1 MTTSNHHYPP
11 NSTLMSK
18 TTHQQQQY
26 IIPMHHTNIF
36 HIPFFSLQQASVTA
50 NTSLIHFLLVPQQIS
65 CLHNIARPLSN
76 IPYNR
81 KINLASLFFFL
92 QIWFMFNL
100 TKQKQI
106 QHLWDDATHLQKV
119 QTHSTNYYHPWNLP
133 RFFTLSHQSPTKTIQ
148 SVSLTIQEMSNWTS
162 PGFYQNHCF
171 FMNTAKPITTTANTP
186 QTIRHQS
193 ILTTLILFQT
203 LCFWM
208 KLKMQIRK
216 SSYIIFLNTI
226 KHQFKYIHFFYQ
238 QILLM
243 LKSVSNLKTIKRNT
257 T

>member
-50 NTSLIHFLLVPQQIS
+50 NTSLIHFLLVMQQIS

-81 KINLASLFFFL
+81 KINLASLFFVSSNMIHVQFDK
-92 QIWFMFNL
+92 
-100 TKQKQI
+100 TKTDTTSLRCCNSSSK
-106 QHLWDDATHLQKV
+106 KV
-119 QTHSTNYYHPWNLP
+119 QTHSTNYYHLNLP
-133 RFFTLSHQSPTKTIQ
+133 RFLTLSHQSPIKTIQ

-162 PGFYQNHCF
+162 PGF
-171 FMNTAKPITTTANTP
+171 FMNTAKLTTTTANTP
-186 QTIRHQS
+186 QTILHQS
-193 ILTTLILFQT
+193 ILITLILFQT
-203 LCFWM
+203 RCFWM

-216 SSYIIFLNTI
+216 SNHIIFWTQSNTNSNI
-226 KHQFKYIHFFYQ
+226 SISFINKYY
-238 QILLM
+238 
-243 LKSVSNLKTIKRNT
+243 
-257 T
+257 